1 LFVGQLNRGKESRIK
16 DSVHKLNSNICEPL
30 MAKSKDIK
38 VSFFTALIPILTLLL
53 LIVGGLFLL
62 PAFFDIQAFRLEF
75 IFLLASVVACVQ
87 LKYLGFSWDEIS
99 KSIVKKIATAMPTLL
114 ILLAIGLIIG
124 SWIACGTIPMLVYYG
139 ISMIHPDFIYVIS
152 FLVPVIFSTV
162 TGTSWGSIATI
173 GVVLMGVAISVGA
186 NVPITAAAVIG
197 GSFFGDKLSPLSD
210 TTNVAAMATDVPV
223 LEHIKSMLYTTLPA
237 ALIAVVFYSIMS
249 FVYPVSSVSA
259 NSELIATTLMETKK
273 AFNFN
278 LLLLLPPAIVLYG
291 SIKKM
296 PTLPVLV
303 TSALTALL
311 LAFVFQGFGTD
322 MLLASLLTGFET
334 DSLSFPVSDNVHDL
348 FTRGGMYSFKEPI
361 IISIIVFVF
370 VGAIEKIKAMSI
382 IVDRLFR
389 FVKTKGGLVRSV
401 LIATGITNSMTSN
414 QYATSF
420 VVGDA
425 FKDKFDKANIKR
437 NVLSRSLED
446 TGTMLESLVPWH
458 QTAVFAATTLGVA
471 VADYWY
477 WQVFSLANILLAF
490 IFTFVGFAIFKK
502 DEPET

>member
-1 LFVGQLNRGKESRIK
+1 
-16 DSVHKLNSNICEPL
+16 
-30 MAKSKDIK
+30 
-38 VSFFTALIPILTLLL
+38 
-53 LIVGGLFLL
+53 
-62 PAFFDIQAFRLEF
+62 
-75 IFLLASVVACVQ
+75 
-87 LKYLGFSWDEIS
+87 
-99 KSIVKKIATAMPTLL
+99 
-114 ILLAIGLIIG
+114 
-124 SWIACGTIPMLVYYG
+124 
-139 ISMIHPDFIYVIS
+139 
-152 FLVPVIFSTV
+152 
-162 TGTSWGSIATI
+162 
-173 GVVLMGVAISVGA
+173 
-186 NVPITAAAVIG
+186 
-197 GSFFGDKLSPLSD
+197 
-210 TTNVAAMATDVPV
+210 
-223 LEHIKSMLYTTLPA
+223 
-237 ALIAVVFYSIMS
+237 
-249 FVYPVSSVSA
+249 
-259 NSELIATTLMETKK
+259 
-273 AFNFN
+273 
-278 LLLLLPPAIVLYG
+278 
-291 SIKKM
+291 M

>member
-1 LFVGQLNRGKESRIK
+1 MPKFKE
-16 DSVHKLNSNICEPL
+16 N
-30 MAKSKDIK
+30 K
-38 VSFFTALIPILTLLL
+38 VSFLTALVPVGSLLL
-53 LIVGGLFLL
+53 LIIAGLFLFPL
-62 PAFFDIQAFRLEF
+62 WFEIQPFRLEF
-75 IFLLASVVACVQ
+75 IFLIASVVACVQ

-99 KSIVKKIATAMPTLL
+99 KSIVAKISTAMPTLL

-139 ISMIHPDFIYVIS
+139 ISLIDPDFIYVIA
-152 FLVPVIFSTV
+152 FIVPVIFSTV

-186 NVPITAAAVIG
+186 NLPITAAAIIG

-210 TTNVAAMATDVPV
+210 TTNVAALATEVNV
-223 LEHIKSMLYTTLPA
+223 LNHIKSMLYTTLPA
-237 ALIAVVFYSIMS
+237 ALLAITFYGLMS
-249 FVYPVSSVSA
+249 WIYPVASSGS
-259 NSELIATTLMETKK
+259 NSKVIEQTLSETSK

-278 LLLLLPPAIVLYG
+278 LLLLLPPIVVLYG
-291 SIKKM
+291 SIKKL

-303 TSALTALL
+303 TSSLIALA
-311 LAFVFQGFGTD
+311 LAFVFQDFSVD
-322 MLLASLLTGFET
+322 LVLSSLLTGFET
-334 DSLSFPVSDNVHDL
+334 DQLSFVVSQNVHDL
-348 FTRGGMYSFKEPI
+348 FTRGGLYSLKEPV

-370 VGAIEKIKAMSI
+370 VGAIEKINAMSV
-382 IVDRLFR
+382 IVDRLFG
-389 FVKTKGGLVRSV
+389 FVKSKGGLIRSV
-401 LIATGITNSMTSN
+401 LISTGITNSMTSN

-420 VVGDA
+420 IVGDA
-425 FKDKFDKANIKR
+425 FKEKFDKANINR

-490 IFTFVGFAIFKK
+490 LFTFIGFAIFKK
-502 DEPET
+502 NESKT